1 MSEFHFIDAGSGSK
15 MHSVVFALKT
25 PAAGHT
31 GLSHL
36 AEHMSFRRSHPY
48 PAAHELFTA
57 NTLLPVTINATTLAE
72 YTFFFA
78 SSEKANVLLDA
89 VNYLYCGL
97 LNRDYGTD
105 EVTLERD
112 GVIFNELAMLEA
124 NSDYAL
130 NAAIRLTD
138 TNKNAYQHAG
148 GFTQTIG
155 SNSIQALQDYKRQ
168 WYQPS
173 NITTL
178 VYSNSAHFFEQC
190 KEVVTALSEEIAVSA
205 MKAQSVETALSAEKT
220 LSEKTALSAETAL
233 SEKAASSEESTLNR
247 NASLS
252 QHASQREHSHL
263 DKEASL
269 DAQTT
274 KGENESIRHVLTWW
288 FPRCFLNG
296 LQQQEA
302 TLSTV
307 AGLENT
313 LFIDPEINQQ
323 GNFAIRLVTNEAMKE
338 VASELSIEAL
348 PKLSQNLTHKL
359 VSDDYDK
366 RLRQLKHVV
375 SACLA
380 SFDIRPSKPTP
391 DTDKHAEGVGAAIR
405 YFAQLTD
412 ALGSNEGAAKDCAT
426 KSAYLASANKVSHSY
441 LGALPSPEK
450 SVARERIRK
459 ARKGFSA
466 QASASNSEQSRL
478 IPRLTSKYRHFIALE
493 HLPALPRLLRPLA
506 NNTTNLK
513 RFNAEHIAS
522 HFTPF
527 SIQSPSTTLESASPN
542 SASGY
547 LASHWVYRIAFY
559 QQSRLQ
565 AVLAHHLF
573 WHPRTSGE
581 CYALGAAT
589 YENNLFLFGASDTN
603 ITERE
608 NWCHKVLSIL
618 S

>member
-36 AEHMSFRRSHPY
+36 AEHMSFRRSHQY

-105 EVTLERD
+105 EVILERD

-190 KEVVTALSEEIAVSA
+190 KEVVTAVSEEIALSAQTALSA

-220 LSEKTALSAETAL
+220 LSE
-233 SEKAASSEESTLNR
+233 ESTLNR
-247 NASLS
+247 NAALS

-288 FPRCFLNG
+288 FPQCFLNG
-296 LQQQEA
+296 LLQQEA

-307 AGLENT
+307 AGLKNT

-380 SFDIRPSKPTP
+380 SFDIRPSKPMP

-412 ALGSNEGAAKDCAT
+412 ALGSNECATKDCAS

-441 LGALPSPEK
+441 LRALP
-450 SVARERIRK
+450 
-459 ARKGFSA
+459 
-466 QASASNSEQSRL
+466 
-478 IPRLTSKYRHFIALE
+478 
-493 HLPALPRLLRPLA
+493 
-506 NNTTNLK
+506 
-513 RFNAEHIAS
+513 
-522 HFTPF
+522 
-527 SIQSPSTTLESASPN
+527 
-542 SASGY
+542 
-547 LASHWVYRIAFY
+547 
-559 QQSRLQ
+559 
-565 AVLAHHLF
+565 
-573 WHPRTSGE
+573 
-581 CYALGAAT
+581 
-589 YENNLFLFGASDTN
+589 
-603 ITERE
+603 
-608 NWCHKVLSIL
+608 
-618 S
+618 

>member
-15 MHSVVFALKT
+15 VHSVVFALKT

-36 AEHMSFRRSHPY
+36 AEHMSFRRSHQY

-105 EVTLERD
+105 EVILERD

-124 NSDYAL
+124 NSAYAL

-190 KEVVTALSEEIAVSA
+190 KEVVTALCEKEAVSA

-220 LSEKTALSAETAL
+220 LSAETAL
-233 SEKAASSEESTLNR
+233 SEKAALSEESTLNR

-252 QHASQREHSHL
+252 QHASQREHSQL
-263 DKEASL
+263 SKEATL

-274 KGENESIRHVLTWW
+274 KGKNESIRHVLTWW
-288 FPRCFLNG
+288 FPQCFLNG
-296 LQQQEA
+296 LLQQEA

-307 AGLENT
+307 VGLENT

-338 VASELSIEAL
+338 TASELSIEAL
-348 PKLSQNLTHKL
+348 PKLSKKLTHKL
-359 VSDDYDK
+359 VSDDNDK

-380 SFDIRPSKPTP
+380 SFDIRPSKSMP
-391 DTDKHAEGVGAAIR
+391 DTAKHAEGVGAAIR
-405 YFAQLTD
+405 YFAQLKD
-412 ALGSNEGAAKDCAT
+412 ALDSNKCTAKDCAT
-426 KSAYLASANKVSHSY
+426 KSAYVASANKVSHSY
-441 LGALPSPEK
+441 LRPLPSPEK

-459 ARKGFSA
+459 TRKGFSA
-466 QASASNSEQSRL
+466 QASASNSEQLRL
-478 IPRLTSKYRHFIALE
+478 MPRLTSKYRHFIALE

-513 RFNAEHIAS
+513 RFNAEHIAL

-527 SIQSPSTTLESASPN
+527 SIQSPSKTLESASLN
-542 SASGY
+542 SDSGY

-573 WHPRTSGE
+573 WQPRTSGE

>member
-1 MSEFHFIDAGSGSK
+1 M
-15 MHSVVFALKT
+15 
-25 PAAGHT
+25 
-31 GLSHL
+31 
-36 AEHMSFRRSHPY
+36 
-48 PAAHELFTA
+48 
-57 NTLLPVTINATTLAE
+57 
-72 YTFFFA
+72 
-78 SSEKANVLLDA
+78 
-89 VNYLYCGL
+89 
-97 LNRDYGTD
+97 
-105 EVTLERD
+105 
-112 GVIFNELAMLEA
+112 
-124 NSDYAL
+124 
-130 NAAIRLTD
+130 
-138 TNKNAYQHAG
+138 
-148 GFTQTIG
+148 
-155 SNSIQALQDYKRQ
+155 
-168 WYQPS
+168 
-173 NITTL
+173 
-178 VYSNSAHFFEQC
+178 
-190 KEVVTALSEEIAVSA
+190 
-205 MKAQSVETALSAEKT
+205 
-220 LSEKTALSAETAL
+220 
-233 SEKAASSEESTLNR
+233 SEESTLNR

-288 FPRCFLNG
+288 FPQCFLKG
-296 LQQQEA
+296 LLQQEA

-380 SFDIRPSKPTP
+380 SFDIKPSKPMP

-412 ALGSNEGAAKDCAT
+412 ALGSNKCAAKDCAT
-426 KSAYLASANKVSHSY
+426 KSTYLASANKVSHSY
-441 LGALPSPEK
+441 LRALPSPEK
-450 SVARERIRK
+450 SVALERIRK
-459 ARKGFSA
+459 ARKDFSA
-466 QASASNSEQSRL
+466 QASASNSEQSLL

-506 NNTTNLK
+506 NKTTNLK

-522 HFTPF
+522 HLTPF
-527 SIQSPSTTLESASPN
+527 SIPSPSITLESAYLN
-542 SASGY
+542 SDSGY

-573 WHPRTSGE
+573 WQPRTSGE

-608 NWCHKVLSIL
+608 NWCHKVLSIV

>member
-36 AEHMSFRRSHPY
+36 AEHMSFRRSHQY

-105 EVTLERD
+105 EVILERD

-148 GFTQTIG
+148 GFIQTIG

-190 KEVVTALSEEIAVSA
+190 KEVVTALSMEA
-205 MKAQSVETALSAEKT
+205 ALSAEKT
-220 LSEKTALSAETAL
+220 LSEKAAL
-233 SEKAASSEESTLNR
+233 SEESTLNR
-247 NASLS
+247 KVSLS
-252 QHASQREHSHL
+252 QHASQREHSYL

-269 DAQTT
+269 DAQMT

-288 FPRCFLNG
+288 FPQCFLNG
-296 LQQQEA
+296 LLQQEA

-323 GNFAIRLVTNEAMKE
+323 GNFAIRLVADEAMKE

-380 SFDIRPSKPTP
+380 SFDIRPSKPMP
-391 DTDKHAEGVGAAIR
+391 DTDKHADGVGAAIR

-412 ALGSNEGAAKDCAT
+412 ALDSNKCTAKDCAT
-426 KSAYLASANKVSHSY
+426 KSAYLASANKVSLSY
-441 LGALPSPEK
+441 LRPLPSPEK
-450 SVARERIRK
+450 SIARERIRK

-466 QASASNSEQSRL
+466 QASASNSDQSL
-478 IPRLTSKYRHFIALE
+478 LVPRLTSKYRHFIALE
-493 HLPALPRLLRPLA
+493 HLPALPRLLQPLA

-513 RFNAEHIAS
+513 RFNAEHIAL
-522 HFTPF
+522 HLTPF
-527 SIQSPSTTLESASPN
+527 STPSPSITLESASQNP
-542 SASGY
+542 ASGY
-547 LASHWVYRIAFY
+547 LASHWVYRIVFY

-573 WHPRTSGE
+573 WQPRTSGE

>member
-15 MHSVVFALKT
+15 VHSVVFALKT

-36 AEHMSFRRSHPY
+36 AEHMSFRRSHQY

-105 EVTLERD
+105 EVILERD

-190 KEVVTALSEEIAVSA
+190 KEVVTALS
-205 MKAQSVETALSAEKT
+205 
-220 LSEKTALSAETAL
+220 AETAL
-233 SEKAASSEESTLNR
+233 SEESTLNR

-288 FPRCFLNG
+288 FPQCFLNG
-296 LQQQEA
+296 LLQQEA

-380 SFDIRPSKPTP
+380 SFDIRPSKPMP

-412 ALGSNEGAAKDCAT
+412 ALGSNECAAKDCAT
-426 KSAYLASANKVSHSY
+426 KSTYLASANKVSHSY
-441 LGALPSPEK
+441 LRALPSPEK

-459 ARKGFSA
+459 ARKDFSA
-466 QASASNSEQSRL
+466 QASASNSEQSLL
-478 IPRLTSKYRHFIALE
+478 IPHLNSKYRHFIALE

-506 NNTTNLK
+506 NKTTNLK
-513 RFNAEHIAS
+513 RFNAEHI
-522 HFTPF
+522 
-527 SIQSPSTTLESASPN
+527 
-542 SASGY
+542 
-547 LASHWVYRIAFY
+547 ASHWVYRIAFY

-573 WHPRTSGE
+573 WQPRTSGE

>member
-1 MSEFHFIDAGSGSK
+1 MSEFHFIDAGCGSK
-15 MHSVVFALKT
+15 VHSVVFALKT

-36 AEHMSFRRSHPY
+36 AEHMSFRRSHQY
-48 PAAHELFTA
+48 PTAHELFTA
-57 NTLLPVTINATTLAE
+57 NTLLPVTINATTLAQ

-130 NAAIRLTD
+130 NAAIRLAD

-178 VYSNSAHFFEQC
+178 VYSDSAHFFEQC
-190 KEVVTALSEEIAVSA
+190 KEVVTALSA
-205 MKAQSVETALSAEKT
+205 MKVQSVETALSAEKT
-220 LSEKTALSAETAL
+220 LSEKTALSAEKTL
-233 SEKAASSEESTLNR
+233 SEKAALSEESTLNR
-247 NASLS
+247 NAPLN
-252 QHASQREHSHL
+252 QHPPQREHSHS

-269 DAQTT
+269 DAQTING
-274 KGENESIRHVLTWW
+274 KDESISHVLTWW
-288 FPRCFLNG
+288 FPQCFLND
-296 LQQQEA
+296 LQKQEA
-302 TLSTV
+302 TLNTV
-307 AGLENT
+307 VGPENT

-323 GNFAIRLVTNEAMKE
+323 GKFAIRLVTKEAIKE
-338 VASELSIEAL
+338 EAREFLREAAPRLS
-348 PKLSQNLTHKL
+348 KKLTHKQIKGSNNQEL
-359 VSDDYDK
+359 E
-366 RLRQLKHVV
+366 RLKDVV
-375 SACLA
+375 STCLA
-380 SFDIRPSKPTP
+380 SLDIRPSKPMP

-405 YFAQLTD
+405 YFVQLTD
-412 ALGSNEGAAKDCAT
+412 ALYSNECAAKNCAT
-426 KSAYLASANKVSHSY
+426 KSTYLASVNKVSHSY

-450 SVARERIRK
+450 SIARERIKK
-459 ARKGFSA
+459 ARKGIAA
-466 QASASNSEQSRL
+466 QASAYNNDQSL
-478 IPRLTSKYRHFIALE
+478 LMPRLAFKYRHFVTLE

-513 RFNAEHIAS
+513 RFNAEKIAS

-527 SIQSPSTTLESASPN
+527 SISSTSITVEPASPN
-542 SASGY
+542 SASNY
-547 LASHWVYRIAFY
+547 LASHWVYRITFY
-559 QQSRLQ
+559 QQARLHE
-565 AVLAHHLF
+565 VLANQLF
-573 WHPRTSGE
+573 WQPRTSGE

-589 YENNLFLFGASDTN
+589 YENNLYLFGASDTN
-603 ITERE
+603 IKERE
-608 NWCHKVLSIL
+608 NWCNKLLSIL
-618 S
+618 L

>member
-1 MSEFHFIDAGSGSK
+1 M
-15 MHSVVFALKT
+15 
-25 PAAGHT
+25 
-31 GLSHL
+31 SHL
-36 AEHMSFRRSHPY
+36 AEHMSFRRSHQY
-48 PAAHELFTA
+48 PTAHELFTA

-78 SSEKANVLLDA
+78 SSGKANVLLDA

-105 EVTLERD
+105 EVILERD
-112 GVIFNELAMLEA
+112 GVIFNELAMLET

-288 FPRCFLNG
+288 FPQCFLNG
-296 LQQQEA
+296 LLQQEA

-513 RFNAEHIAS
+513 RFNAEHIAL
-522 HFTPF
+522 HLTPF
-527 SIQSPSTTLESASPN
+527 STPSPSITLESASLN

-565 AVLAHHLF
+565 AVLAHQLF
-573 WHPRTSGE
+573 WQPRTSGE

>member
-1 MSEFHFIDAGSGSK
+1 M
-15 MHSVVFALKT
+15 
-25 PAAGHT
+25 
-31 GLSHL
+31 SHL
-36 AEHMSFRRSHPY
+36 AEHMSFRRSHQY
-48 PAAHELFTA
+48 PTAHELFTA

-112 GVIFNELAMLEA
+112 GVIFNELAMLET

-522 HFTPF
+522 HFMPF
-527 SIQSPSTTLESASPN
+527 SIQSPSTTLEPASPH

-573 WHPRTSGE
+573 WQPRTSGE

>member
-1 MSEFHFIDAGSGSK
+1 M
-15 MHSVVFALKT
+15 
-25 PAAGHT
+25 
-31 GLSHL
+31 SHL
-36 AEHMSFRRSHPY
+36 AEHISFRRSHQY
-48 PAAHELFTA
+48 PTAHELFTA

-112 GVIFNELAMLEA
+112 GVIFNELAMLET

-178 VYSNSAHFFEQC
+178 VYSNSVQFFEQC
-190 KEVVTALSEEIAVSA
+190 KEVVTALSE
-205 MKAQSVETALSAEKT
+205 
-220 LSEKTALSAETAL
+220 
-233 SEKAASSEESTLNR
+233 KAALSEESTLNR
-247 NASLS
+247 NAALS

-288 FPRCFLNG
+288 FPQCFLNG
-296 LQQQEA
+296 LLQQEA

-380 SFDIRPSKPTP
+380 SFDIRPSKPMP

-412 ALGSNEGAAKDCAT
+412 ALGSNKCAAKDCAT
-426 KSAYLASANKVSHSY
+426 KSTYLASANKVSHSY
-441 LGALPSPEK
+441 LRALPSPEK
-450 SVARERIRK
+450 SVALERIRK
-459 ARKGFSA
+459 ARKDFSA
-466 QASASNSEQSRL
+466 QASASNSEQSLL

-506 NNTTNLK
+506 NKTTNLK

-522 HFTPF
+522 HLTPF
-527 SIQSPSTTLESASPN
+527 SIPSPSITLESAYLN
-542 SASGY
+542 SDSGY

-573 WHPRTSGE
+573 WQPRTSGE

>member
-1 MSEFHFIDAGSGSK
+1 M
-15 MHSVVFALKT
+15 
-25 PAAGHT
+25 
-31 GLSHL
+31 SHL

-78 SSEKANVLLDA
+78 SSEKANVLLDT

-105 EVTLERD
+105 EVILERD

-190 KEVVTALSEEIAVSA
+190 KEVVTAVSEEIALSAQTALSA

-220 LSEKTALSAETAL
+220 LSE
-233 SEKAASSEESTLNR
+233 ESTLNR
-247 NASLS
+247 NAALS

-288 FPRCFLNG
+288 FPQCFLNG
-296 LQQQEA
+296 LLQQEA

-307 AGLENT
+307 AGLKNT

-380 SFDIRPSKPTP
+380 SFDIRPSKPMP
-391 DTDKHAEGVGAAIR
+391 DTDKHADGVGAAIR

-412 ALGSNEGAAKDCAT
+412 ALDSNKCTAKDCAT
-426 KSAYLASANKVSHSY
+426 KSAYLASANKVSLSY
-441 LGALPSPEK
+441 LRPLPSPEK
-450 SVARERIRK
+450 SIARERIRK
-459 ARKGFSA
+459 ARKDFPA
-466 QASASNSEQSRL
+466 QASASNSDQSL
-478 IPRLTSKYRHFIALE
+478 LVPRLTSKYRHFIALE
-493 HLPALPRLLRPLA
+493 HLPALPRVLRPLA
-506 NNTTNLK
+506 NKTTNLK

-522 HFTPF
+522 PFTPV
-527 SIQSPSTTLESASPN
+527 SIPSPSTTLEPASPH
-542 SASGY
+542 SAYGC

-559 QQSRLQ
+559 QQSILQ
-565 AVLAHHLF
+565 AVLAHHFF
-573 WHPRTSGE
+573 WQPRTSGE

>member
-1 MSEFHFIDAGSGSK
+1 M
-15 MHSVVFALKT
+15 
-25 PAAGHT
+25 
-31 GLSHL
+31 SHL

-105 EVTLERD
+105 EVILERD

-190 KEVVTALSEEIAVSA
+190 KEVVTAVSEEIALSAQTALSA

-220 LSEKTALSAETAL
+220 L
-233 SEKAASSEESTLNR
+233 SEESTLNR

-288 FPRCFLNG
+288 FPQCFLNG
-296 LQQQEA
+296 LLQQEA

-359 VSDDYDK
+359 VSDDNDK

-380 SFDIRPSKPTP
+380 SFDIRPSKPMP

-412 ALGSNEGAAKDCAT
+412 ALGSNKSAAKDCAT
-426 KSAYLASANKVSHSY
+426 KSAYLASANKVSLSY
-441 LGALPSPEK
+441 LGALPSTEK
-450 SVARERIRK
+450 SVALERIRK
-459 ARKGFSA
+459 ARKDFSA
-466 QASASNSEQSRL
+466 QASASNSEQSLL

-506 NNTTNLK
+506 NKTTNLK

-522 HFTPF
+522 HLTPF
-527 SIQSPSTTLESASPN
+527 SIPSPSITLESAYLN

-573 WHPRTSGE
+573 WQPRTSGE

>member
-1 MSEFHFIDAGSGSK
+1 M
-15 MHSVVFALKT
+15 
-25 PAAGHT
+25 
-31 GLSHL
+31 SHL

-105 EVTLERD
+105 EVILERD

-130 NAAIRLTD
+130 NAAIRLAD

-190 KEVVTALSEEIAVSA
+190 KEVVTALS
-205 MKAQSVETALSAEKT
+205 
-220 LSEKTALSAETAL
+220 AETAL
-233 SEKAASSEESTLNR
+233 SEESTLNR

-288 FPRCFLNG
+288 FPQCFLNG
-296 LQQQEA
+296 LLQQEA

-380 SFDIRPSKPTP
+380 SFDIRPSKPMP
-391 DTDKHAEGVGAAIR
+391 DTDKHADGVGAAIR

-412 ALGSNEGAAKDCAT
+412 ALGSNECAAKDCAT
-426 KSAYLASANKVSHSY
+426 KSAYLASANKVSLSY

-450 SVARERIRK
+450 SIALERIRK
-459 ARKGFSA
+459 ARKDFSA
-466 QASASNSEQSRL
+466 QASASNSEQSLL

-493 HLPALPRLLRPLA
+493 HLPALPRLLQPLA

-522 HFTPF
+522 HLTPF
-527 SIQSPSTTLESASPN
+527 SIPSPSITLESASLN

-573 WHPRTSGE
+573 WQPRTSGE

>member
-15 MHSVVFALKT
+15 VHSVVFALKT

-36 AEHMSFRRSHPY
+36 AEHMSFRRSHQY

-105 EVTLERD
+105 EVILERD
-112 GVIFNELAMLEA
+112 GVIFNELAMLET

-190 KEVVTALSEEIAVSA
+190 KEVVTALS
-205 MKAQSVETALSAEKT
+205 
-220 LSEKTALSAETAL
+220 AETAL
-233 SEKAASSEESTLNR
+233 SEESTLNR

-288 FPRCFLNG
+288 FPQCFLNG
-296 LQQQEA
+296 LLQQEA

-307 AGLENT
+307 AGLKNT

-359 VSDDYDK
+359 VSDDNDK

-380 SFDIRPSKPTP
+380 SFDIRPSKPMP

-412 ALGSNEGAAKDCAT
+412 ALGSNECAAKDCAT
-426 KSAYLASANKVSHSY
+426 KSTYLASANKVSHSY
-441 LGALPSPEK
+441 LRALPSPEK

-459 ARKGFSA
+459 ARKDFSA
-466 QASASNSEQSRL
+466 QASASNSEQSLL

-506 NNTTNLK
+506 NKTTNLK
-513 RFNAEHIAS
+513 RFNAEHI
-522 HFTPF
+522 
-527 SIQSPSTTLESASPN
+527 
-542 SASGY
+542 
-547 LASHWVYRIAFY
+547 ASHWVYRIAFY

-573 WHPRTSGE
+573 WQPRTSGE

>member
-1 MSEFHFIDAGSGSK
+1 MSEFHFIEAGSGSK

-36 AEHMSFRRSHPY
+36 AEHMSFRRSHQY

-78 SSEKANVLLDA
+78 SSEKANVLLDT

-105 EVTLERD
+105 EVILERD

-190 KEVVTALSEEIAVSA
+190 KEVVTAVSEEIALSAQTALSA

-220 LSEKTALSAETAL
+220 LSE
-233 SEKAASSEESTLNR
+233 ESTLNR
-247 NASLS
+247 NAALS

-288 FPRCFLNG
+288 FPQCFLNG
-296 LQQQEA
+296 LLQQEA

-307 AGLENT
+307 AGLKNT

-380 SFDIRPSKPTP
+380 SFDIRPSKPMP
-391 DTDKHAEGVGAAIR
+391 DTDKHADGVGAAIR

-412 ALGSNEGAAKDCAT
+412 ALGSNKCAAKDCAT
-426 KSAYLASANKVSHSY
+426 KSTYLASANKVSHSY
-441 LGALPSPEK
+441 LRALPSPEK
-450 SVARERIRK
+450 SVALERIRK
-459 ARKGFSA
+459 ARKDFPA
-466 QASASNSEQSRL
+466 QASASNSDQSL
-478 IPRLTSKYRHFIALE
+478 LVPRLTSKYRHFIALE
-493 HLPALPRLLRPLA
+493 HLPALPRVLRPLA
-506 NNTTNLK
+506 NKTTNLK

-522 HFTPF
+522 PFTPV
-527 SIQSPSTTLESASPN
+527 SIPSPSTTLEPASPH
-542 SASGY
+542 SAYGC

-559 QQSRLQ
+559 QQSILQ
-565 AVLAHHLF
+565 AVLAHHFF
-573 WHPRTSGE
+573 WQPRTSGE

>member
-1 MSEFHFIDAGSGSK
+1 M
-15 MHSVVFALKT
+15 
-25 PAAGHT
+25 
-31 GLSHL
+31 SHL
-36 AEHMSFRRSHPY
+36 AEHMSFRRSHQY

-78 SSEKANVLLDA
+78 SSEKANVLLDT

-105 EVTLERD
+105 EVILERD

-190 KEVVTALSEEIAVSA
+190 KEVVTAVSEEIALSAQTALSA

-220 LSEKTALSAETAL
+220 LSE
-233 SEKAASSEESTLNR
+233 ESTLNR
-247 NASLS
+247 NAALS

-288 FPRCFLNG
+288 FPQCFLNG
-296 LQQQEA
+296 LLQQEA

-307 AGLENT
+307 AGLKNT

-359 VSDDYDK
+359 VSDDNDK

-380 SFDIRPSKPTP
+380 SFDIRPSKPMP
-391 DTDKHAEGVGAAIR
+391 DTDKHADGVGAAIR

-412 ALGSNEGAAKDCAT
+412 ALDSNKCTAKDCAT
-426 KSAYLASANKVSHSY
+426 KSAYLASANKVSLSY
-441 LGALPSPEK
+441 LRPLPSPEK
-450 SVARERIRK
+450 SIARERIRK
-459 ARKGFSA
+459 ARKDFPA
-466 QASASNSEQSRL
+466 QASASNSDQSL
-478 IPRLTSKYRHFIALE
+478 LVPRLTSKYRHFIALE
-493 HLPALPRLLRPLA
+493 HLPALPRVLRPLA
-506 NNTTNLK
+506 NKTTNLK

-522 HFTPF
+522 PFTPV
-527 SIQSPSTTLESASPN
+527 SIPSPSTTLEPASPH
-542 SASGY
+542 SAYGC

-559 QQSRLQ
+559 QQSILQ
-565 AVLAHHLF
+565 AVLAHHFF
-573 WHPRTSGE
+573 WQPRTSGE

>member
-15 MHSVVFALKT
+15 AHSVVFALKT

-105 EVTLERD
+105 EVILERD
-112 GVIFNELAMLEA
+112 GVIFNELAMLET

-190 KEVVTALSEEIAVSA
+190 KEVVTALS
-205 MKAQSVETALSAEKT
+205 
-220 LSEKTALSAETAL
+220 AETAL
-233 SEKAASSEESTLNR
+233 SEESTLNR
-247 NASLS
+247 NAALS
-252 QHASQREHSHL
+252 QHSSQREHSHL

-269 DAQTT
+269 DVPTT

-288 FPRCFLNG
+288 FPQCFLNG
-296 LQQQEA
+296 LLQQEA

-307 AGLENT
+307 AGLKNT

-380 SFDIRPSKPTP
+380 SFDIRPSKPMP

-412 ALGSNEGAAKDCAT
+412 ALDSNKCTAKDCAT
-426 KSAYLASANKVSHSY
+426 KSAYLASANKVSLSY
-441 LGALPSPEK
+441 LRPLPSPEK
-450 SVARERIRK
+450 SIARERIRK

-466 QASASNSEQSRL
+466 QASASNSDQSL
-478 IPRLTSKYRHFIALE
+478 LVPRLTSKYRHFIALE
-493 HLPALPRLLRPLA
+493 HLPALPRLLQPLA

-513 RFNAEHIAS
+513 RFNAEHIAL
-522 HFTPF
+522 HLTPF
-527 SIQSPSTTLESASPN
+527 STPSPSITLESASLN

-573 WHPRTSGE
+573 WQPRTSGE

-608 NWCHKVLSIL
+608 NWCHKVLSML

>member
-15 MHSVVFALKT
+15 VHSVVFALKT

-130 NAAIRLTD
+130 NAAIRLAD
-138 TNKNAYQHAG
+138 THKNAYQHAG

-155 SNSIQALQDYKRQ
+155 SNSIQALQDYKHQ

-190 KEVVTALSEEIAVSA
+190 KEVVTAVSA
-205 MKAQSVETALSAEKT
+205 MKAQSAETALSAEA
-220 LSEKTALSAETAL
+220 AL
-233 SEKAASSEESTLNR
+233 SEESTLNR

-274 KGENESIRHVLTWW
+274 KGENESI
-288 FPRCFLNG
+288 
-296 LQQQEA
+296 
-302 TLSTV
+302 
-307 AGLENT
+307 
-313 LFIDPEINQQ
+313 
-323 GNFAIRLVTNEAMKE
+323 
-338 VASELSIEAL
+338 
-348 PKLSQNLTHKL
+348 
-359 VSDDYDK
+359 
-366 RLRQLKHVV
+366 
-375 SACLA
+375 
-380 SFDIRPSKPTP
+380 
-391 DTDKHAEGVGAAIR
+391 
-405 YFAQLTD
+405 
-412 ALGSNEGAAKDCAT
+412 
-426 KSAYLASANKVSHSY
+426 
-441 LGALPSPEK
+441 
-450 SVARERIRK
+450 
-459 ARKGFSA
+459 
-466 QASASNSEQSRL
+466 
-478 IPRLTSKYRHFIALE
+478 
-493 HLPALPRLLRPLA
+493 
-506 NNTTNLK
+506 
-513 RFNAEHIAS
+513 
-522 HFTPF
+522 
-527 SIQSPSTTLESASPN
+527 
-542 SASGY
+542 
-547 LASHWVYRIAFY
+547 
-559 QQSRLQ
+559 
-565 AVLAHHLF
+565 
-573 WHPRTSGE
+573 
-581 CYALGAAT
+581 
-589 YENNLFLFGASDTN
+589 
-603 ITERE
+603 
-608 NWCHKVLSIL
+608 
-618 S
+618 

>member
-15 MHSVVFALKT
+15 VHSVVFALKT

-36 AEHMSFRRSHPY
+36 AEHISFRRSHQY
-48 PAAHELFTA
+48 PTAHELFTA

-78 SSEKANVLLDA
+78 SSEKENVLLDA
-89 VNYLYCGL
+89 VNYLHCGL

-105 EVTLERD
+105 EVILERD
-112 GVIFNELAMLEA
+112 GVIFNELAMLET

-130 NAAIRLTD
+130 NAAIRLAD

-178 VYSNSAHFFEQC
+178 VYSNSAHFFEQR
-190 KEVVTALSEEIAVSA
+190 KEVVTALSEKE
-205 MKAQSVETALSAEKT
+205 ALSAEKT
-220 LSEKTALSAETAL
+220 LSE
-233 SEKAASSEESTLNR
+233 ESTLNR
-247 NASLS
+247 KASLS

-288 FPRCFLNG
+288 FPQCFLKG
-296 LQQQEA
+296 LLQQEA

-380 SFDIRPSKPTP
+380 SFDIRPSKPMP

-412 ALGSNEGAAKDCAT
+412 ALGSNKCAAKDCAT
-426 KSAYLASANKVSHSY
+426 KSAYLASANKVSLSY

-450 SVARERIRK
+450 SIALERIRK
-459 ARKGFSA
+459 ARKDFSA
-466 QASASNSEQSRL
+466 QASASNSEQSLL

-506 NNTTNLK
+506 NKTTNLK

-522 HFTPF
+522 HLTPF
-527 SIQSPSTTLESASPN
+527 SIPSPSITLESAYLN
-542 SASGY
+542 SDSGY

-573 WHPRTSGE
+573 WQPRTSGE

>member
-1 MSEFHFIDAGSGSK
+1 MSEFHFIEAGSGSK
-15 MHSVVFALKT
+15 MHSVVLALKT

-36 AEHMSFRRSHPY
+36 AEHMSFRRSHQY

-78 SSEKANVLLDA
+78 SSEKANVLLDT

-105 EVTLERD
+105 EVILERD
-112 GVIFNELAMLEA
+112 GVIFNELAMLET

-190 KEVVTALSEEIAVSA
+190 KEVVTALSA
-205 MKAQSVETALSAEKT
+205 MKAQSVETA

-233 SEKAASSEESTLNR
+233 SEKAALSEESTLNR

-288 FPRCFLNG
+288 FPQCFLNG
-296 LQQQEA
+296 LLQQEA

-307 AGLENT
+307 AGLKNT

-380 SFDIRPSKPTP
+380 SFDIRPSKPMP
-391 DTDKHAEGVGAAIR
+391 DTDKHADGVGAAIR

-412 ALGSNEGAAKDCAT
+412 ALDSNKCTAKDCAT
-426 KSAYLASANKVSHSY
+426 KSAYLASANKVSLSY
-441 LGALPSPEK
+441 LRPLPSPEK
-450 SVARERIRK
+450 SIARERIRK
-459 ARKGFSA
+459 ARKDFPA
-466 QASASNSEQSRL
+466 QASASNSDQSL
-478 IPRLTSKYRHFIALE
+478 LVPRLTSKYRHFIALE

-513 RFNAEHIAS
+513 RFNAEQIAS

-527 SIQSPSTTLESASPN
+527 SIQSPSKTLESASPN

-573 WHPRTSGE
+573 WQPRTSGE

>member
-1 MSEFHFIDAGSGSK
+1 M
-15 MHSVVFALKT
+15 
-25 PAAGHT
+25 
-31 GLSHL
+31 SHL
-36 AEHMSFRRSHPY
+36 AEHISFRRSHQY
-48 PAAHELFTA
+48 PTAHELFTA

-89 VNYLYCGL
+89 VNYLYCVL
-97 LNRDYGTD
+97 LNRDYGND
-105 EVTLERD
+105 EVTIERD

-190 KEVVTALSEEIAVSA
+190 KEVVTALSEKE
-205 MKAQSVETALSAEKT
+205 ALSAEKT
-220 LSEKTALSAETAL
+220 L
-233 SEKAASSEESTLNR
+233 SEESTLNR

-288 FPRCFLNG
+288 FPQCFLKG
-296 LQQQEA
+296 LLQQEA

-359 VSDDYDK
+359 VSDDNDK

-380 SFDIRPSKPTP
+380 SFDIKPSKPMP

-412 ALGSNEGAAKDCAT
+412 ALGSNKCAAKDCAT
-426 KSAYLASANKVSHSY
+426 KSTYLASANKVSHSY
-441 LGALPSPEK
+441 LRALPSPEK

-459 ARKGFSA
+459 ARKDFSA
-466 QASASNSEQSRL
+466 QASASNSEQSLL

-506 NNTTNLK
+506 NKTTNLK

-522 HFTPF
+522 HLTPF
-527 SIQSPSTTLESASPN
+527 SIPSPSITLESAYLN
-542 SASGY
+542 SDSGY

-573 WHPRTSGE
+573 WQPRTSGE

>member
-15 MHSVVFALKT
+15 VHSVVFALKT

-36 AEHMSFRRSHPY
+36 AEHMSFRRSHQY
-48 PAAHELFTA
+48 PTAHELFTA

-190 KEVVTALSEEIAVSA
+190 KEAVTALSEEIAVSA

-527 SIQSPSTTLESASPN
+527 STQSPSITLEPASPN

-573 WHPRTSGE
+573 WQPRTSGE

>member
-15 MHSVVFALKT
+15 VHSVVFALKT

-36 AEHMSFRRSHPY
+36 AEHMSFRRSHQY
-48 PAAHELFTA
+48 PTAHELFTA

-78 SSEKANVLLDA
+78 SSGKANVLLDA

-105 EVTLERD
+105 EVILERD
-112 GVIFNELAMLEA
+112 GVIFNELAMLET

-190 KEVVTALSEEIAVSA
+190 KEVVTALS
-205 MKAQSVETALSAEKT
+205 
-220 LSEKTALSAETAL
+220 AETAL
-233 SEKAASSEESTLNR
+233 SEESTLNR

-269 DAQTT
+269 DVPTT

-288 FPRCFLNG
+288 FPQCFLNG
-296 LQQQEA
+296 LLQQEA

-307 AGLENT
+307 AGLKNT

-323 GNFAIRLVTNEAMKE
+323 GNFAIRLVTTEAMKE

-380 SFDIRPSKPTP
+380 SFDIRPSKPMP

-412 ALGSNEGAAKDCAT
+412 ALGSNECAAKDCAT
-426 KSAYLASANKVSHSY
+426 KSTYLASANKVSHSY
-441 LGALPSPEK
+441 LRALPSPEK

-459 ARKGFSA
+459 ARKDFSA
-466 QASASNSEQSRL
+466 QASASNSEQSLL
-478 IPRLTSKYRHFIALE
+478 IPHLNSKYRHFIALE

-506 NNTTNLK
+506 NKTTNLK
-513 RFNAEHIAS
+513 RFNAEHI
-522 HFTPF
+522 
-527 SIQSPSTTLESASPN
+527 
-542 SASGY
+542 
-547 LASHWVYRIAFY
+547 ASHWVYRIAFY

-573 WHPRTSGE
+573 WQPRTSGE

>member
-1 MSEFHFIDAGSGSK
+1 M
-15 MHSVVFALKT
+15 
-25 PAAGHT
+25 
-31 GLSHL
+31 SHL

-130 NAAIRLTD
+130 NAAIRLAD
-138 TNKNAYQHAG
+138 TNKNAYKHAG

-190 KEVVTALSEEIAVSA
+190 KEVVTAVSEEIALSAQTALSA

-220 LSEKTALSAETAL
+220 LSE
-233 SEKAASSEESTLNR
+233 ESTLNR
-247 NASLS
+247 NAALS

-288 FPRCFLNG
+288 FPQCFLNG
-296 LQQQEA
+296 LLQQEA

-307 AGLENT
+307 AGLKNT

-380 SFDIRPSKPTP
+380 SFDIRPSKPMP
-391 DTDKHAEGVGAAIR
+391 DTDKHADGVGAAIR

-412 ALGSNEGAAKDCAT
+412 ALDSNKCTAKDCAT
-426 KSAYLASANKVSHSY
+426 KSAYLASANKVSLSY
-441 LGALPSPEK
+441 LRPLPSPEK
-450 SVARERIRK
+450 SIARERIRK
-459 ARKGFSA
+459 ARKDFPA
-466 QASASNSEQSRL
+466 QASASNSDQSL
-478 IPRLTSKYRHFIALE
+478 LVPRLTSKYRHFIALE
-493 HLPALPRLLRPLA
+493 HLPALPRVLRPLA
-506 NNTTNLK
+506 NKTTNLK

-522 HFTPF
+522 PFTPV
-527 SIQSPSTTLESASPN
+527 SIPSPSTTLEPASPH
-542 SASGY
+542 SAYGC

-559 QQSRLQ
+559 QQSILQ
-565 AVLAHHLF
+565 AVLAHHFF
-573 WHPRTSGE
+573 WQPRTSGE

>member
-15 MHSVVFALKT
+15 VHSVVFALKT

-36 AEHMSFRRSHPY
+36 AEHMSFRRSHQY
-48 PAAHELFTA
+48 PTAHELFTA

-78 SSEKANVLLDA
+78 SSGKANVLLDA

-105 EVTLERD
+105 EVILERD
-112 GVIFNELAMLEA
+112 GVIFNELAMLET

-173 NITTL
+173 TITTL

-190 KEVVTALSEEIAVSA
+190 KEVVTALS
-205 MKAQSVETALSAEKT
+205 
-220 LSEKTALSAETAL
+220 AETAL
-233 SEKAASSEESTLNR
+233 SEESTLNR

-288 FPRCFLNG
+288 FPQCFLNG
-296 LQQQEA
+296 LLQQEA

-307 AGLENT
+307 AGLKNT

-323 GNFAIRLVTNEAMKE
+323 GNFAIRLVTTEAMKE

-380 SFDIRPSKPTP
+380 SFDIRPSKPMP

-412 ALGSNEGAAKDCAT
+412 ALGSNECAAKDCAT
-426 KSAYLASANKVSHSY
+426 KSTYLASANKVSHSY
-441 LGALPSPEK
+441 LRALPSPEK

-459 ARKGFSA
+459 ARKDFSA
-466 QASASNSEQSRL
+466 QASASNSEQSLL
-478 IPRLTSKYRHFIALE
+478 IPHLNSKYRHFIALE

-506 NNTTNLK
+506 NKTTNLK
-513 RFNAEHIAS
+513 RFNAEHI
-522 HFTPF
+522 
-527 SIQSPSTTLESASPN
+527 
-542 SASGY
+542 
-547 LASHWVYRIAFY
+547 ASHWVYRIAFY

-573 WHPRTSGE
+573 WQPRTSGE

>member
-1 MSEFHFIDAGSGSK
+1 M
-15 MHSVVFALKT
+15 
-25 PAAGHT
+25 
-31 GLSHL
+31 SHL
-36 AEHMSFRRSHPY
+36 AEHISFRRSHQY
-48 PAAHELFTA
+48 PTAHELFTA

-89 VNYLYCGL
+89 VNYLYCVL
-97 LNRDYGTD
+97 LNRDYGND
-105 EVTLERD
+105 EVTIERD

-190 KEVVTALSEEIAVSA
+190 KEVVTALSEKE
-205 MKAQSVETALSAEKT
+205 ALSAEKT
-220 LSEKTALSAETAL
+220 L
-233 SEKAASSEESTLNR
+233 SEESTLNR

-288 FPRCFLNG
+288 FPQCFLNG
-296 LQQQEA
+296 LLQQEA

-380 SFDIRPSKPTP
+380 SFDIRPSKPMP
-391 DTDKHAEGVGAAIR
+391 DTDKHADGVGAAIR

-412 ALGSNEGAAKDCAT
+412 ALGSNECAAKDCAT
-426 KSAYLASANKVSHSY
+426 KSAYLASANKVSLSY

-450 SVARERIRK
+450 SIALERIRK
-459 ARKGFSA
+459 ARKDFSA
-466 QASASNSEQSRL
+466 QASASNSEQSLL

-506 NNTTNLK
+506 NKTTNLK

-522 HFTPF
+522 HLTPF
-527 SIQSPSTTLESASPN
+527 SIPSPSITLESAYLN
-542 SASGY
+542 SDSGY

-573 WHPRTSGE
+573 WQPRTSGE

-608 NWCHKVLSIL
+608 NWCHKVLSIV

>member
-1 MSEFHFIDAGSGSK
+1 M
-15 MHSVVFALKT
+15 
-25 PAAGHT
+25 
-31 GLSHL
+31 SHL
-36 AEHMSFRRSHPY
+36 AEHMSFRRSHQY

-105 EVTLERD
+105 EVILERD

-190 KEVVTALSEEIAVSA
+190 KEVVTALSEKE
-205 MKAQSVETALSAEKT
+205 ALSAEKT
-220 LSEKTALSAETAL
+220 L
-233 SEKAASSEESTLNR
+233 SEESTLNR

-288 FPRCFLNG
+288 FPQCFLNG
-296 LQQQEA
+296 LLQQEA

-307 AGLENT
+307 AGLKNT

-380 SFDIRPSKPTP
+380 SFDIRPSKPMP

-412 ALGSNEGAAKDCAT
+412 ALGSNECAAKDCAT
-426 KSAYLASANKVSHSY
+426 KSTYLASANKVSHSY
-441 LGALPSPEK
+441 LRALPSPEK

-459 ARKGFSA
+459 ARKDFSA
-466 QASASNSEQSRL
+466 QASASNSEQSLL

-493 HLPALPRLLRPLA
+493 HLPALPRVLRPLA
-506 NNTTNLK
+506 NKTTNLK

-522 HFTPF
+522 HLTPF
-527 SIQSPSTTLESASPN
+527 SIPSPSITLESASLN
-542 SASGY
+542 SDSGY

-573 WHPRTSGE
+573 WQPRTSGE

>member
-15 MHSVVFALKT
+15 VHSVVFALKT

-36 AEHMSFRRSHPY
+36 AEHMSFRRSHQY

-78 SSEKANVLLDA
+78 SSEKPNVLLDA

-97 LNRDYGTD
+97 LNRDYGTH
-105 EVTLERD
+105 EVILERD

-178 VYSNSAHFFEQC
+178 VYSDSAHFFEQC
-190 KEVVTALSEEIAVSA
+190 KEVVTALS
-205 MKAQSVETALSAEKT
+205 
-220 LSEKTALSAETAL
+220 AETAL
-233 SEKAASSEESTLNR
+233 SEESTLNR

-288 FPRCFLNG
+288 FPQCFLNG
-296 LQQQEA
+296 LLQQET

-313 LFIDPEINQQ
+313 LIIDPEINQQ
-323 GNFAIRLVTNEAMKE
+323 GNFAIRLVANEAIKE
-338 VASELSIEAL
+338 TASELSIEAL

-380 SFDIRPSKPTP
+380 SFDIRPSKPMP

-412 ALGSNEGAAKDCAT
+412 ALGSNECAAKDCAT
-426 KSAYLASANKVSHSY
+426 KSTYLASANKVSHSY
-441 LGALPSPEK
+441 LRALPSPEK

-459 ARKGFSA
+459 ARKDFSA
-466 QASASNSEQSRL
+466 QASASNSEQSLL
-478 IPRLTSKYRHFIALE
+478 IPHLNSKYRHFIALE

-506 NNTTNLK
+506 NKTTNLK
-513 RFNAEHIAS
+513 RFNAEHI
-522 HFTPF
+522 
-527 SIQSPSTTLESASPN
+527 
-542 SASGY
+542 
-547 LASHWVYRIAFY
+547 ASHWVYRIAFY

-573 WHPRTSGE
+573 WQPRTSGE

-608 NWCHKVLSIL
+608 NWCHKVLSML

>member
-1 MSEFHFIDAGSGSK
+1 MSEFHFIEAGSGSK

-105 EVTLERD
+105 EVILERD

-190 KEVVTALSEEIAVSA
+190 KEVVTAVSEEIALSAQTALSA

-220 LSEKTALSAETAL
+220 L
-233 SEKAASSEESTLNR
+233 SEESTLNR

-288 FPRCFLNG
+288 FPQCFLNG
-296 LQQQEA
+296 LLQQEA

-380 SFDIRPSKPTP
+380 SFDIRPSKPMP

-412 ALGSNEGAAKDCAT
+412 ALGSNKCAAKDCAT
-426 KSAYLASANKVSHSY
+426 KSTYLASANKVSHSY
-441 LGALPSPEK
+441 LRALPSPEK
-450 SVARERIRK
+450 SVALERIRK
-459 ARKGFSA
+459 ARKDFSA
-466 QASASNSEQSRL
+466 QASASNSEQSLL

-493 HLPALPRLLRPLA
+493 HLPALPRVLRPLA
-506 NNTTNLK
+506 NKTTNLK

-522 HFTPF
+522 PFTPV
-527 SIQSPSTTLESASPN
+527 SIPSPSTTLEPASPH
-542 SASGY
+542 SAYGC

-573 WHPRTSGE
+573 WQPRTSGE

>member
-15 MHSVVFALKT
+15 VHSVVFALKT

-36 AEHMSFRRSHPY
+36 AEHMSFRRSHQY

-105 EVTLERD
+105 EVILERD
-112 GVIFNELAMLEA
+112 GVIFNELAMLET

-138 TNKNAYQHAG
+138 TNQNAYQHAG

-190 KEVVTALSEEIAVSA
+190 KEVVTALS
-205 MKAQSVETALSAEKT
+205 
-220 LSEKTALSAETAL
+220 AETAL
-233 SEKAASSEESTLNR
+233 SEESTLNR

-288 FPRCFLNG
+288 FPQCFLNG
-296 LQQQEA
+296 LLQQEA

-359 VSDDYDK
+359 VSDDNDK

-380 SFDIRPSKPTP
+380 SFDIRPSKPMP

-412 ALGSNEGAAKDCAT
+412 ALGSNECAAKDCAT
-426 KSAYLASANKVSHSY
+426 KSTYLASANKVSHSY
-441 LGALPSPEK
+441 LRALPSPEK

-459 ARKGFSA
+459 ARKDFSA
-466 QASASNSEQSRL
+466 QASASNSEQSLL
-478 IPRLTSKYRHFIALE
+478 IPHLNSKYRHFIALE

-506 NNTTNLK
+506 NKTTNLK
-513 RFNAEHIAS
+513 RFNAEHI
-522 HFTPF
+522 
-527 SIQSPSTTLESASPN
+527 
-542 SASGY
+542 
-547 LASHWVYRIAFY
+547 ASHWVYRIAFY

-573 WHPRTSGE
+573 WQPRTSGE

-608 NWCHKVLSIL
+608 NWCHKVLSML

>member
-1 MSEFHFIDAGSGSK
+1 M
-15 MHSVVFALKT
+15 
-25 PAAGHT
+25 
-31 GLSHL
+31 SHL
-36 AEHMSFRRSHPY
+36 AEHMSFRRSHQY

-105 EVTLERD
+105 EVILERD

-190 KEVVTALSEEIAVSA
+190 KEVVTAVSEEIALSAQTALSA

-220 LSEKTALSAETAL
+220 LSAEAALSAETAS

-288 FPRCFLNG
+288 FPQCFLNG
-296 LQQQEA
+296 LLQQEA

-359 VSDDYDK
+359 VSDDNDK

-380 SFDIRPSKPTP
+380 SFDIRPSKPMP

-412 ALGSNEGAAKDCAT
+412 ALGSNKSAAKDCAT
-426 KSAYLASANKVSHSY
+426 KSAYLASANKVSLSY

-450 SVARERIRK
+450 SIALERIRK
-459 ARKGFSA
+459 ARKDFSA
-466 QASASNSEQSRL
+466 QASASNSEQSLL
-478 IPRLTSKYRHFIALE
+478 IPHLNSKYRHFIALE

-506 NNTTNLK
+506 NKTTNLK
-513 RFNAEHIAS
+513 RFNAEHI
-522 HFTPF
+522 
-527 SIQSPSTTLESASPN
+527 
-542 SASGY
+542 
-547 LASHWVYRIAFY
+547 ASHWVYRIAFY

-573 WHPRTSGE
+573 WQPRTSGE

-608 NWCHKVLSIL
+608 NWCHKVLSML

>member
-1 MSEFHFIDAGSGSK
+1 MSEFHFIEAGSGSK

-78 SSEKANVLLDA
+78 SSEKANVLLDT

-105 EVTLERD
+105 EVILERD

-130 NAAIRLTD
+130 NAAIRLADTD
-138 TNKNAYQHAG
+138 KNAYQHAG

-190 KEVVTALSEEIAVSA
+190 KEVVTAVSEEIALSAQTALSA

-220 LSEKTALSAETAL
+220 LSE
-233 SEKAASSEESTLNR
+233 ESTLNR
-247 NASLS
+247 NAALS

-288 FPRCFLNG
+288 FPQCFLNG
-296 LQQQEA
+296 LLQQEA

-307 AGLENT
+307 AGLKNT

-380 SFDIRPSKPTP
+380 SFDIRPSKPMP
-391 DTDKHAEGVGAAIR
+391 DTDKHADGVGAAIR

-412 ALGSNEGAAKDCAT
+412 ALDSNKCTAKDCAT
-426 KSAYLASANKVSHSY
+426 KSAYLASANKVSLSY
-441 LGALPSPEK
+441 LRPLPSPEK
-450 SVARERIRK
+450 SIARERIRK
-459 ARKGFSA
+459 ARKDFPA
-466 QASASNSEQSRL
+466 QASASNSDQSL
-478 IPRLTSKYRHFIALE
+478 LVPRLTSKYRHFIALE
-493 HLPALPRLLRPLA
+493 HLPALPRVLRPLA
-506 NNTTNLK
+506 NKTTNLK

-522 HFTPF
+522 PFTPV
-527 SIQSPSTTLESASPN
+527 SIPSPSTTLEPASPH
-542 SASGY
+542 SAYGC

-559 QQSRLQ
+559 QQSILQ
-565 AVLAHHLF
+565 AVLAHHFF
-573 WHPRTSGE
+573 WQPRTSGE

-589 YENNLFLFGASDTN
+589 FENNLFLFGASDTN

>member
-1 MSEFHFIDAGSGSK
+1 M
-15 MHSVVFALKT
+15 
-25 PAAGHT
+25 
-31 GLSHL
+31 SHL
-36 AEHMSFRRSHPY
+36 AEHMSFRRSHQY

-105 EVTLERD
+105 EVILERD

-148 GFTQTIG
+148 GFIQTIG

-190 KEVVTALSEEIAVSA
+190 KEVVTALSMEA
-205 MKAQSVETALSAEKT
+205 ALSAEKT
-220 LSEKTALSAETAL
+220 LSEKAAL
-233 SEKAASSEESTLNR
+233 SEESTLNR
-247 NASLS
+247 KASLS

-288 FPRCFLNG
+288 FPQCFLNG
-296 LQQQEA
+296 LLQQEA

-307 AGLENT
+307 AGLKNT

-359 VSDDYDK
+359 VSDDNDK

-380 SFDIRPSKPTP
+380 SFDIRPSKPMP

-412 ALGSNEGAAKDCAT
+412 ALGSNKCAAKDCAT
-426 KSAYLASANKVSHSY
+426 KSAYLASANKVSLSY

-450 SVARERIRK
+450 SVALERIRK
-459 ARKGFSA
+459 ARKDFSA
-466 QASASNSEQSRL
+466 RASASNSDQSLL

-506 NNTTNLK
+506 NKTTNLK

-522 HFTPF
+522 HLTPF
-527 SIQSPSTTLESASPN
+527 SIPSPSIALESAYLN

-547 LASHWVYRIAFY
+547 VASHWVYRIAFY

-573 WHPRTSGE
+573 WQPRTSGE

-608 NWCHKVLSIL
+608 NWCHKVLSML

>member
-1 MSEFHFIDAGSGSK
+1 M
-15 MHSVVFALKT
+15 
-25 PAAGHT
+25 
-31 GLSHL
+31 SHL

-105 EVTLERD
+105 EVTIERD

-130 NAAIRLTD
+130 NAAIRLAD
-138 TNKNAYQHAG
+138 TNKNAYKHAG

-190 KEVVTALSEEIAVSA
+190 KEVVTALS
-205 MKAQSVETALSAEKT
+205 
-220 LSEKTALSAETAL
+220 AETAL
-233 SEKAASSEESTLNR
+233 SEESTLNR

-288 FPRCFLNG
+288 FPQCFLNG
-296 LQQQEA
+296 LLQQEA

-380 SFDIRPSKPTP
+380 SFDIKPSKPMP

-412 ALGSNEGAAKDCAT
+412 ALGSNKCAAKDCAT
-426 KSAYLASANKVSHSY
+426 KSTYLASANKVSHSY
-441 LGALPSPEK
+441 LRALPSPEK
-450 SVARERIRK
+450 SVALERIRK
-459 ARKGFSA
+459 ARKVFSA
-466 QASASNSEQSRL
+466 QASASNSEQSLL

-506 NNTTNLK
+506 NKTTNLK

-522 HFTPF
+522 HLTPF
-527 SIQSPSTTLESASPN
+527 SIPSPSITLESAYLN

-573 WHPRTSGE
+573 WQPRTSGE

-603 ITERE
+603 IIERE

>member
-1 MSEFHFIDAGSGSK
+1 M
-15 MHSVVFALKT
+15 
-25 PAAGHT
+25 
-31 GLSHL
+31 SHL
-36 AEHMSFRRSHPY
+36 AEHMSFRRSHQY
-48 PAAHELFTA
+48 PTAHELFTA

-105 EVTLERD
+105 EVILERD

-190 KEVVTALSEEIAVSA
+190 KEVVTAVSEEIALSAQTALSA

-220 LSEKTALSAETAL
+220 LSE
-233 SEKAASSEESTLNR
+233 ESTLNR
-247 NASLS
+247 NAALS

-288 FPRCFLNG
+288 FPQCFLNG
-296 LQQQEA
+296 LLQQEA

-307 AGLENT
+307 AGLKNT

-380 SFDIRPSKPTP
+380 SFDIRPSKPMP
-391 DTDKHAEGVGAAIR
+391 DTDKHADGVGAAIR

-412 ALGSNEGAAKDCAT
+412 ALDSNKCTAKDCAT
-426 KSAYLASANKVSHSY
+426 KSAYLASANKVSLSY
-441 LGALPSPEK
+441 LGALPSTEK
-450 SVARERIRK
+450 SIALERIRK
-459 ARKGFSA
+459 ARKDFSA
-466 QASASNSEQSRL
+466 RASAPNIDQAVF
-478 IPRLTSKYRHFIALE
+478 IPRLVSKYQHFITLE
-493 HLPALPRLLRPLA
+493 NLPSLPRLLHPLA
-506 NNTTNLK
+506 RNTTALA
-513 RFNAEHIAS
+513 RFNAEQIAS
-522 HFTPF
+522 HLAPF
-527 SIQSPSTTLESASPN
+527 LNPSPSTTVESVPLN
-542 SASGY
+542 SVSRY
-547 LASHWVYRIAFY
+547 SASHWVYRIAFY
-559 QQSRLQ
+559 QQARLHK
-565 AVLAHHLF
+565 VLADQLF
-573 WHPRTSGE
+573 WQPRTSGE

-589 YENNLFLFGASDTN
+589 YENNLYLFGASDTN
-603 ITERE
+603 IKERKS
-608 NWCHKVLSIL
+608 WCNTIL
-618 S
+618 SMPI

>member
-1 MSEFHFIDAGSGSK
+1 M
-15 MHSVVFALKT
+15 
-25 PAAGHT
+25 
-31 GLSHL
+31 SHL

-105 EVTLERD
+105 EVILERD
-112 GVIFNELAMLEA
+112 GVIFNELAMLET

-190 KEVVTALSEEIAVSA
+190 KEVVTAVSEEIALSAQTALSA

-220 LSEKTALSAETAL
+220 L
-233 SEKAASSEESTLNR
+233 SEESTLNR

-288 FPRCFLNG
+288 FPQCFLNG
-296 LQQQEA
+296 LLQQEA

-380 SFDIRPSKPTP
+380 SFDIRPSKPMP
-391 DTDKHAEGVGAAIR
+391 DTDKHADGVGAAIR

-412 ALGSNEGAAKDCAT
+412 ALGSNECAAKDCAT
-426 KSAYLASANKVSHSY
+426 KSAYLASANKVSLSY
-441 LGALPSPEK
+441 LRPLPSPEK
-450 SVARERIRK
+450 SIARERIRK

-522 HFTPF
+522 HLTPF

-565 AVLAHHLF
+565 AVLAHHRF
-573 WHPRTSGE
+573 WQPRTSGE

-608 NWCHKVLSIL
+608 NWCHKVLSML